1 VSGIPVVQRSDG
13 NMSVKTVL
21 EPDSPR
27 TDVAGSIEKIRRRLL
42 DLSNRNRLLNFRHTK
57 KSSLRLVHE
66 VPDGCFSVLLDGGD
80 YVFRPVPRPPKRIK
94 AGMPGEG
101 AATPEG
107 AQPAAAEYARI
118 LGIDT
123 SFDLT
128 EKASLPN
135 PQHRDGELQTLHY
148 PEELESVLRS
158 MAGAARL
165 AVEETG
171 SNMLY
176 LVLGFL
182 DWYESDDS
190 QQVRSAPLLLVP
202 LAIERGKPDSR
213 DGVFRYRIRHSGEDV
228 FANLCLQEKLRQDF
242 GLAMPEL
249 ETDQLPGAYLERIS
263 RLIEGRDRWTVR
275 RQMTMTL
282 LSFGKMLMY
291 RDLDSRTWPASGGP
305 TTHPRVREFFEGR
318 NFEGFDVAPDY
329 RIDEWEQASPP
340 PVLIDDADSSQHSV
354 LIDALRGDSL
364 VVVGPPGT
372 GKSQTITNLI
382 AAAMAEDKRVLFVSE
397 KLAALEVVRH
407 RLDRAGLGQF
417 CLELHSHKTQKS
429 ALIED
434 LRARVKTRGSF
445 RAPALLDQRMETLR
459 TYKTTLH
466 DYAELIGGRF
476 GALGQTVHELLWN
489 CRRRRTLLL
498 EGAVKP
504 LEEMDIAGVE
514 HMSLSTFQRF
524 SASFADYSAHLE
536 SQLKTASPLDL
547 HPWAGVH
554 ADDLT
559 FRDDG
564 RLLEPLLSARNAA
577 VALATLAQE
586 IESHVSSETWT
597 SSSLGKLASTLD
609 TIHSAGTD
617 LIPALLPRLSDPT
630 VRTQLECFCGQ
641 VRRYRT
647 LRDEMAQ
654 RLGRVPTISFE
665 GASECVARVS
675 AVRGALPRAGSIADL
690 RAATQQLLQ
699 AATALRDLQRV
710 MSLFE
715 EAGVVL
721 PREICAIQLTGAT
734 LAAVTA
740 APLEAWPHRG
750 EQLQRAGMGA
760 LVDAAS
766 RAVEPIRSKRAALA
780 SRLVLDFA
788 PTMAEARRFTAA
800 AANARWW
807 KLFDPEW
814 KAARG
819 ALATMSRDTARVSP
833 ARAKTEFQALS
844 VYLEHKSVFE
854 GDHVHREVAG
864 SSFRGIDT
872 PFDQLRA
879 LALWWDRTQMEV
891 GRQYGGEP
899 VAQAL
904 WSTSA
909 ELLRA
914 LVQACD
920 ADAALRAIPA
930 RAAEAVAA
938 FRSLVATDLE
948 PGEQEVSNALAQRCE
963 TMAHECHTIA
973 TALDDLGFR
982 EADRLDSVASG
993 LSAIREMREL
1003 DQWVTTDLQS
1013 KNLLGDHFSGADT
1026 DLDRVFR
1033 TFVFADEV
1041 HSSTLPATLKALL
1054 GQDDAPQRLAWLRAW
1069 AARVREAQ
1077 GELGTNWETFKATGE
1092 VDVNAWYQSE
1102 APTIAAIVTRADRA
1116 LSAQAQLPGWLDFR
1130 RARAEAARSGLGSVL
1145 TLAETGRL
1153 PRDQIVAAFE
1163 FVFLNSVVRAA
1174 FREHPQLAR
1183 FSGLTHEQLRERFAH
1198 LDRETIRLERERIAA
1213 RIDSHAP
1220 PAGVGNGP
1228 AAALTEMALIHRET
1242 AKQRRHIPIRQLV
1255 RRAGRALQVLKPC
1268 FMMGPLSVAQY
1279 LEPDTL
1285 HFDLVV
1291 MDEASQLR
1299 PEDALGAI
1307 CRAKQVVVVGDPMQL
1322 PPTSFF
1328 DRIGEDEEVDEE
1340 DLAQGMAEAES
1351 ILDIAQT
1358 VYRPTRMLRW
1368 HYRSRHADLIAYS
1381 NQEFYRSE
1389 LVVFPSPLTDSP
1401 DLGIKFHH
1409 VANGCFEGRK
1419 NVVEARQVVDAVLR
1433 HARETPEDSLG
1444 VVTLNLNQR
1453 ELIENEL
1460 EQRLKDDP
1468 ALQRFME
1475 RHREG
1480 LQPLFVKNLEN
1491 VQGDERDAIVI
1502 SATYGPDRHGSVF
1515 QRFGPINGP
1524 MGHRRLN
1531 VLFTRARKRVL
1542 LFSSLVADQI
1552 RVGPDSSSG
1561 LRALRGYLQF
1571 AHTGLLQGVRFTGRE
1586 PDSDFEIE
1594 VASALQARGYEV
1606 VAQVGVAGFFIDLAV
1621 RHPHAPGRFLLGVE
1635 CDGATYHSSR
1645 SARDRDRLREEI
1657 LRKLQWRI
1665 ERIWST
1671 DWFRSPAAEID
1682 RIVRRLEEAL
1692 KEERE
1697 RIAVTAML
1705 QVVTPAP
1712 AATEYLTV
1720 EHAAVALAQLRET
1733 RVLPENPADPPSAC
1747 ILREEMIQAFLRHRP
1762 LDRTEWQDRIPM
1774 DMRLDTEP
1782 TQSRYLDDIFE
1793 ILGRIV

>member
-1 VSGIPVVQRSDG
+1 ME
-13 NMSVKTVL
+13 MSVQTVL
-21 EPDSPR
+21 EPDSSPA
-27 TDVAGSIEKIRRRLL
+27 DVAGSIEKIRRRLL
-42 DLSNRNRLLNFRHTK
+42 DLSNRNRLLNFRHTR

-66 VPDGCFSVLLDGGD
+66 VPDGCFSVLLDGGE
-80 YVFRPVPRPPKRIK
+80 YVFRPVPRPPKRAR
-94 AGMPGEG
+94 AGVIAEG
-101 AATPEG
+101 AAAPDG
-107 AQPAAAEYARI
+107 AQPAATEYARI

-123 SFDLT
+123 SFDLPDT
-128 EKASLPN
+128 ASLSN

-148 PEELESVLRS
+148 PEELESILRS

-190 QQVRSAPLLLVP
+190 QQARSAPLLLLP

-242 GLAMPEL
+242 GVAMPEL
-249 ETDQLPGAYLERIS
+249 ETDQLPSAYLERIS
-263 RLIEGRDRWTVR
+263 RLVEGRDRWTVR

-291 RDLDSRTWPASGGP
+291 RDLDSRTWSNSGGP

-318 NFEGFDVAPDY
+318 SYEGFDVARDY
-329 RIDEWEQASPP
+329 RIDEWEQASPA

-382 AAAMAEDKRVLFVSE
+382 AAAMAEGKRVLFVSE

-434 LRARVKTRGSF
+434 LRARVQTRGSF
-445 RAPALLDQRMETLR
+445 RAPALLDQRVETLR
-459 TYKTTLH
+459 SYKDTLR

-476 GALGQTVHELLWN
+476 GALGQTLHELLWN

-498 EGAVKP
+498 EGALKP
-504 LEEMDIAGVE
+504 LEEMDIAGAE
-514 HMSLSTFQRF
+514 HMSLSAFQRF
-524 SASFADYSAHLE
+524 SASFADYAAHLE
-536 SQLKTASPLDL
+536 SQLESASPLDV

-554 ADDLT
+554 AEGLT
-559 FRDDG
+559 FRDDE
-564 RLLEPLLSARNAA
+564 RLVQPLLSARNAA
-577 VALATLAQE
+577 AALASLVQE
-586 IESHVSSETWT
+586 IESHVSSNTWT
-597 SSSLGKLASTLD
+597 PSSLGRLASALD
-609 TIHSAGTD
+609 TIHATGTD
-617 LIPALLPRLSDPT
+617 LIPTLLPRLSDPT
-630 VRTQLECFCGQ
+630 VRTQLESFCEQ

-647 LRDEMAQ
+647 LRSEMTQ
-654 RLGRVPTISFE
+654 RLGRVPTISLE
-665 GASECVARVS
+665 GVSECAARLN
-675 AVRGALPRAGSIADL
+675 AVHSVLPRAGSITDL
-690 RAATQQLLQ
+690 RAATKELLQ
-699 AATALRDLQRV
+699 MATALRDLRRI
-710 MSLFE
+710 MGLLD
-715 EAGVVL
+715 EAGVHI
-721 PREICAIQLTGAT
+721 PREIGTIQLTGAT
-734 LAAVTA
+734 LAAVIE
-740 APLEAWPHRG
+740 APLDAWPHRG
-750 EQLQRAGMGA
+750 EQLQRSGVGA
-760 LVDAAS
+760 LVDAAR
-766 RAVEPIRSKRAALA
+766 RAAEPICSKRAGLE

-788 PTMAEARRFTAA
+788 PTVAEARRFTAA

-819 ALATMSRDTARVSP
+819 ALATMSRDATRVNP

-864 SSFRGIDT
+864 PSFRGIDT
-872 PFDQLRA
+872 PFDQLGA
-879 LALWWDRTQMEV
+879 LAKWWDRTHTDV
-891 GRQYGGEP
+891 ARRYRGES

-904 WSTSA
+904 WSMSA
-909 ELLRA
+909 ELLGA
-914 LVQACD
+914 IVKACD
-920 ADAALRAIPA
+920 ADSALRSIPA

-938 FRSLVATDLE
+938 FQSLVSIDLQ
-948 PGEQEVSNALAQRCE
+948 PQEEEASDALAQRCE
-963 TMAHECHTIA
+963 TMAHECHTVA
-973 TALDDLGFR
+973 TTLEDLGFR
-982 EADRLDSVASG
+982 EADRLDAVASG

-1003 DQWVTTDLQS
+1003 ERGVTTDPHS
-1013 KNLLGDHFSGADT
+1013 KDLLGGHFHGADT

-1041 HSSTLPATLKALL
+1041 RSSTLPATLKSLL

-1077 GELGTNWETFKATGE
+1077 RELGTNWEAFRATGE
-1092 VDVNAWYQSE
+1092 VDPNAWYDSDV
-1102 APTIAAIVTRADRA
+1102 PTINAIVGRADRA
-1116 LSAQAQLPGWLDFR
+1116 LAAQTQLPGWLDFR
-1130 RARAEAARSGLGSVL
+1130 RARGEAARSGLGSVL

-1183 FSGLTHEQLRERFAH
+1183 FSGLTHEQLRQRFAQ
-1198 LDRETIRLERERIAA
+1198 LDRETIQLERERIAA
-1213 RIDSHAP
+1213 LIDSQVP
-1220 PAGVGNGP
+1220 PAGVGYGP
-1228 AAALTEMALIHRET
+1228 AAAWTEMALIHRET

-1255 RRAGRALQVLKPC
+1255 RRAGHALQALKPC

-1279 LEPDTL
+1279 LAPDTL

-1307 CRAKQVVVVGDPMQL
+1307 CRGQQVVVVGDPMQL

-1328 DRIGEDEEVDEE
+1328 DRIGEDEEVDED

-1351 ILDIAQT
+1351 ILDIAQA

-1381 NQEFYRSE
+1381 NQEFYRNE

-1401 DLGIKFHH
+1401 ELGIKFHH
-1409 VANGCFEGRK
+1409 VPNGRFEGRK

-1468 ALQRFME
+1468 ALQRFLE
-1475 RHREG
+1475 RHRES

-1491 VQGDERDAIVI
+1491 VQGDERDAIII
-1502 SATYGPDRHGSVF
+1502 SATYGPDRHGAVF

-1552 RVGPDSSSG
+1552 RVGPDSSAG

-1571 AHTGLLQGVRFTGRE
+1571 AQTGLLEGVRFTGRE

-1594 VASALQARGYEV
+1594 VASALRARGYEV

-1621 RHPHAPGRFLLGVE
+1621 RHPDAPGRFLLGVE

-1671 DWFRSPAAEID
+1671 DWFRSPSAEID
-1682 RIVRRLEEAL
+1682 RIVHRLDEAL

-1697 RIAVTAML
+1697 RITVTAML
-1705 QVVTPAP
+1705 QVLTPTP

-1720 EHAAVALAQLRET
+1720 EHAAVALARLRDT
-1733 RVLPENPADPPSAC
+1733 RVLPENPADSPSAC
-1747 ILREEMIQAFLRHRP
+1747 ILRDEMIQAFLRHRP
-1762 LDRTEWQDRIPM
+1762 LDRTEWQDRIPI

-1782 TQSRYLDDIFE
+1782 AQSRYLDDIFSV
-1793 ILGRIV
+1793 LGRIV